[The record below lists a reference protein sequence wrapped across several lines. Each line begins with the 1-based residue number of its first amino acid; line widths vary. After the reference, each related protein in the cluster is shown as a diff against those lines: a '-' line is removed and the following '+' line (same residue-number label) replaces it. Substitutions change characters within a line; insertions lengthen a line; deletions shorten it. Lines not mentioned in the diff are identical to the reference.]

1 MNEMDMYIA
10 AASRARKA
18 GRASG
23 LELAAEEGNRRMYVI
38 DLQPPK
44 EGAKRTDDRER
55 AILRVY
61 HTLGPRS
68 GWSTIAAVPG
78 QGAREGKWVVIVAR
92 KEA

>member
-1 MNEMDMYIA
+1 MSEMDMYLAEA
-10 AASRARKA
+10 AKTRKA
-18 GRASG
+18 GRASA
-23 LELAAEEGNRRMYVI
+23 LELAADEGNRRMYVI

-61 HTLGPRS
+61 HALGPKS
-68 GWSTIAAVPG
+68 GWATIAAVPG
-78 QGAREGKWVVIVAR
+78 QGEREGKWVVIVEK